1 VIPESRAAAEFARV
15 LASALGVSEGD
26 IIDPVRVVGGVSH
39 HTWMFEMPGR
49 PVRERVL
56 RGEPPG
62 TGWPTTLGREVE
74 ALRAAAA
81 AGVPVPALLEA
92 GTHPELG
99 SFIVVARVPG
109 DVSPRRVSRRYAGG
123 PRAARLTRQLGATLA
138 RIHAIDASACPG
150 LLEYDALDRVRAAVE
165 SLPIA
170 SPAFEFAL
178 RRLTQDRP
186 RQRPPVV
193 VHGDFRLGN
202 LVVDENGLA
211 AVLDWEAVHLGDPME
226 DVGWLCMRAWRFGGR
241 PPVGGLGEL
250 AELAEGYES
259 ASAAG
264 ASLPLAELPWWM
276 TLATMRWGADCL
288 QLAQRHLDGTES
300 SLELAVIGRR
310 FYETEY
316 DAMRL
321 VARLD

>member
-39 HTWMFEMPGR
+39 HTWMFEMRGR

-241 PPVGGLGEL
+241 PPVGGLGGRGER
-250 AELAEGYES
+250 AEG
-259 ASAAG
+259 
-264 ASLPLAELPWWM
+264 
-276 TLATMRWGADCL
+276 
-288 QLAQRHLDGTES
+288 
-300 SLELAVIGRR
+300 LE
-310 FYETEY
+310 
-316 DAMRL
+316 
-321 VARLD
+321 